1 MAKSIKKHTPKS
13 KLSKDVYLT
22 QYLGKK
28 IDEALNHY
36 DTEQKIYK

>member
-1 MAKSIKKHTPKS
+1 MPKSIKEQTTKP

-28 IDEALNHY
+28 IDAFC
-36 DTEQKIYK
+36 QKINI